1 MNNNLGFYFLLLCY
15 LNENKTNYNE
25 TTLSLVL
32 ELHEKHI
39 AVTVVFLIQFSV
51 VFFQIKF
58 WSLILILIC
67 C

>member
-51 VFFQIKF
+51 VFFQI
-58 WSLILILIC
+58 
-67 C
+67 